1 MFPSIEIA
9 KTFKLSKAKCGYLIN
24 YELAPFL
31 KDVLL
36 KSINASEPYFVI
48 WYDERQV
55 CTSYV
60 DSNFLNRLNATNLH
74 TVLSA
79 SLVKLSEKHLLQMSM
94 VGPNVNWSALGLFSE
109 EQSKQ
114 EFSHI
119 INFQSCG
126 LHNVH
131 GAFKSGM
138 KASGWNFAKVLK
150 QAWQLLRGSPA
161 WGDTYILIC
170 KSQDFPLRYVCVWW
184 NDLLSMVISCYFN
197 FDFRLLCLFW
207 NFINCLINRRCAKP
221 SLYP

>member
-1 MFPSIEIA
+1 MFPGSEIA
-9 KTFKLSKAKCGYLIN
+9 KTFKLSKAKCGYFIN

-79 SLVKLSEKHLLQMSM
+79 SLVKLSEKHLLQISM
-94 VGPNVNWSALGLFSE
+94 VGPNVNWSVLGLISE

-114 EFSHI
+114 EFFHI

-138 KASGWNFAKVLK
+138 KASEWNFAKVLK

-161 WGDTYILIC
+161 WGD
-170 KSQDFPLRYVCVWW
+170 FPLRYVCV
-184 NDLLSMVISCYFN
+184 
-197 FDFRLLCLFW
+197 
-207 NFINCLINRRCAKP
+207 
-221 SLYP
+221 